1 MLFMV
6 VEGFKDGDAAPV
18 YERYRDKG
26 RQLPEGVR
34 YIDSWVSADLT
45 MCFQVMEAPDRA
57 RLAEWIDRW
66 SDLVEFEVV
75 RPFANAPT
83 VSNASDAFR
92 TRGTTLPWRDRNRA
106 SCRCPVIRRR
116 TSDP

>member
-1 MLFMV
+1 MPVADAQTHMLFMV

-18 YERYRDKG
+18 YERYRDQG

-57 RLAEWIDRW
+57 RLDEWIVRW
-66 SDLVEFEVV
+66 SDLIEFEVV
-75 RPFANAPT
+75 EVLTSTQAAEAVRL
-83 VSNASDAFR
+83 DA
-92 TRGTTLPWRDRNRA
+92 
-106 SCRCPVIRRR
+106 
-116 TSDP
+116 

>member
-18 YERYRDKG
+18 YERYRVEG
-26 RQLPEGVR
+26 RQLPDGVR

-57 RLAEWIDRW
+57 RLDEWIDRW
-66 SDLVEFEVV
+66 SDLVDFEVV
-75 RPFANAPT
+75 EVLTSAQA
-83 VSNASDAFR
+83 VDAV
-92 TRGTTLPWRDRNRA
+92 RA
-106 SCRCPVIRRR
+106 GG
-116 TSDP
+116 